1 MKEGGFWL
9 EKKRE
14 KMFWR
19 KPVLILLFLTV
30 LAPIV
35 LYTDRL
41 GSFFDPRS
49 NLLEQLE
56 KLRISF
62 L

>member
-1 MKEGGFWL
+1 MKEGGFL
-9 EKKRE
+9 IGKKRE

-19 KPVLILLFLTV
+19 KPVLVLLILTV

-41 GSFFDPRS
+41 GSFFDPKG
-49 NLLEQLE
+49 NLLKQLE
-56 KLRISF
+56 KLRTSF